1 MEDQDLVNKCA
12 GTYHFMSPESIKT
25 KTINDKGFSGKLSDI
40 WALGVTL
47 FAFTYK
53 MVPFDGNDV
62 IEILD
67 NIEEKKQKKC
77 LFII

>member
-1 MEDQDLVNKCA
+1 MEEQGDILNKCA

-25 KTINDKGFSGKLSDI
+25 KDKQNKGFSGKRADI

-53 MVPFDGNDV
+53 IVPFDGDNV
-62 IEILD
+62 IEILE
-67 NIEEKKQKKC
+67 NIENQEY
-77 LFII
+77 IILK